1 MTPAGM
7 NAMETLGAYV
17 VANHLDGRAELDAD
31 TPLLEWGILD
41 SFSVAEL
48 LNFIEQ
54 HFGVTVPLCSV
65 SPQHF
70 SSLRALAG
78 LVGGLCE
85 ERYIAA

>member
-1 MTPAGM
+1 MTAI
-7 NAMETLGAYV
+7 ETLGAYV

-48 LNFIEQ
+48 LTFIEQ
-54 HFGVTVPLCSV
+54 HFGVSVPLSSV

-70 SSLRALAG
+70 GTLRALAA

-85 ERYIAA
+85 ERCVAA

>member
-1 MTPAGM
+1 MTAI
-7 NAMETLGAYV
+7 ETLGAYV
-17 VANHLDGRAELDAD
+17 VANHLDGRAELDPD

-48 LNFIEQ
+48 LIFIEQ
-54 HFGVTVPLCSV
+54 HFGVSVPLCSV

-70 SSLRALAG
+70 GTLRALAA

-85 ERYIAA
+85 ERYVAA